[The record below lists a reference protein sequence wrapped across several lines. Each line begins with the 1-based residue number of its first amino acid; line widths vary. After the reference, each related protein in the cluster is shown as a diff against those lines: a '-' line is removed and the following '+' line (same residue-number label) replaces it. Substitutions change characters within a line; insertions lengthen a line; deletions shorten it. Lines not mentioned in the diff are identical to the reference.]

1 MLTVAQVLKSNGTDG
16 EIILG
21 FRDIAPEDI
30 DLQEPVFI
38 EFDGLPVPFFIES
51 FVKRGSSR
59 ALVRLT
65 GVKNLRDADE
75 LAGKLVAVDYFADEE
90 DGEDFIGWT
99 IFNQDGEQIGEAAG
113 QVFTCSG
120 CGESLKLPAHFLL
133 GPLGVLNMAE
143 PLTGSRTLGGLIIN
157 IIVLH
162 IHVLRLLSLF
172 RNSNRVPMWH
182 RASGDPVR
190 FWA

>member
-1 MLTVAQVLKSNGTDG
+1 MLAVAQVLKSNGTDG

-51 FVKRGSSR
+51 FVKRGTSR

-75 LAGKLVAVDYFADEE
+75 LAGKLVSVEYFSDED

-99 IFNQDGEQIGEAAG
+99 IFDQDGERIGEVVDYEDIPGNLCLVVDTKEG
-113 QVFTCSG
+113 QALLPLHEDLVLSVDEASKTLTMEVPSG
-120 CGESLKLPAHFLL
+120 LL
-133 GPLGVLNMAE
+133 HL
-143 PLTGSRTLGGLIIN
+143 
-157 IIVLH
+157 
-162 IHVLRLLSLF
+162 
-172 RNSNRVPMWH
+172 
-182 RASGDPVR
+182 
-190 FWA
+190 